1 MTTQDFYN
9 FAILA
14 AKERGYE
21 TPNVIVHT
29 LCSSNG
35 INHICRLW
43 DNNKKKHIESKL
55 QNNPVSAIQS
65 FKDALDFENKKYSQ
79 IEESIEL

>member
-35 INHICRLW
+35 IKHICSLW
-43 DNNKKKHIESKL
+43 DCNKKRHIESGL
-55 QNNPVSAIQS
+55 QNNPVSAIQA
-65 FKDALDFENKKYSQ
+65 FKDALDFQNKKYSQ
-79 IEESIEL
+79 TSEDIEL